1 MRNEV
6 NRALAAKKKLVLM
19 AVILTSMVMASCNV
33 TRTITTRSETIQ
45 HGDSTIVI
53 QTRTVES
60 YDASK
65 KLTIY

>member
-1 MRNEV
+1 MR
-6 NRALAAKKKLVLM
+6 KLLIM
-19 AVILTSMVMASCNV
+19 TVIMTSILMASCNV

-53 QTRTVES
+53 QSRTVES

-65 KLTIY
+65 KGL